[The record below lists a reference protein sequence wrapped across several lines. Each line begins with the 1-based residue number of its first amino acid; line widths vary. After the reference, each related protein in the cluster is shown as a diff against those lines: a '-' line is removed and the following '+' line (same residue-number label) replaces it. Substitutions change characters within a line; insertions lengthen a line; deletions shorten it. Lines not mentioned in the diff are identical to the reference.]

1 MSQLAP
7 LISFV
12 INALSI
18 LIFIRAILTWF
29 IPDADHPAMRILIDL
44 TEPVLRPIRRLMPQ
58 TMGFDFTPIVAIVG
72 LRLLGTIIQGLA
84 PPAV

>member
-12 INALSI
+12 LNALSI

-72 LRLLGTIIQGLA
+72 LRLLDRIILGLVLQA
-84 PPAV
+84 G